1 MQKLCILV
9 VLGVFS
15 TTTALHAASTI
26 ILGDGGDLVAEVAA
40 AQHGDVI
47 ELRSNGPFVVGNL
60 SWEDKYLTIQA
71 GAGFQPVIQGG
82 IGGIDGNSQ
91 TGGTFRGLTITGN
104 SGIGSTG
111 TTFTT
116 YRFEDSTL
124 QGDITIGGT
133 GRFQA
138 DIVALDSE
146 FQGGLI
152 LAGTGG
158 FNLDA
163 MFERNVFSSHLLM
176 STTGNE
182 TVHDIDFVA
191 NDFLIRP
198 QTQAGGNLS
207 HRNLTFSRN
216 RLRNGIDIAFGS
228 FNNLD
233 VRLRDNMLGSTTD
246 PNDIP
251 LPGILLRSLDSG
263 ISANLRGDFVNNTVV
278 GFDVGIERR
287 FDAVGLLNLNFT
299 NMLLENRDDLLNV
312 PANDVSYSLISDG
325 TYDGQNNNFSGT
337 PMLGF
342 DGRLLAGSMGIDR
355 GNNGPASTIDILGR
369 PRIVDGNGD
378 GVPVVDVGAHE
389 FVIPEPTPLV
399 LCVGLAALT
408 VARRS
413 TSLAHRQKGRRG
425 PAPGCRSAANRQ

>member
-1 MQKLCILV
+1 MQKRCILV
-9 VLGVFS
+9 VLGVLS
-15 TTTALHAASTI
+15 VTTALHAASTI
-26 ILGDGGDLVAEVAA
+26 ILGDGSDLSAAVAA

-47 ELRSNGPFVVGNL
+47 ELRSNGPFVGNL
-60 SWEDKYLTIQA
+60 SWADQYLTIQA

-82 IGGIDGNSQ
+82 IGGIDGNAQ

-104 SGIGSTG
+104 SGVGSTG

-116 YRFEDSTL
+116 YRFENSRL
-124 QGDITIGGT
+124 QGNITIGGT
-133 GRFQA
+133 GSFQA
-138 DIVALDSE
+138 DVVALDSE

-163 MFERNVFSSHLLM
+163 TFDRNVFFTHLRM

-182 TVHDIDFVA
+182 TVHDIDFVE

-198 QTQAGGNLS
+198 QTQAGNNFS
-207 HRNLTFSRN
+207 RRNLTFSRN
-216 RLRNGIDIAFGS
+216 RLRNGIDIAFSS

-251 LPGILLRSLDSG
+251 LPGILLRSLNSG

-299 NMLLENRDDLLNV
+299 NMLLDNRDDLLNV
-312 PANDVSYSLISDG
+312 PAGDVSYSLISDG

-337 PMLGF
+337 PLLGF
-342 DGRLLAGSMGIDR
+342 DGRLLLGSPGVDR
-355 GNNGPASTIDILGR
+355 GNNTPASSLDILRR

-378 GVPVVDVGAHE
+378 GVRVVDVGAHE
-389 FVIPEPTPLV
+389 FVIPEPTSLV
-399 LCVGLAALT
+399 LVIGLIALT
-408 VARRS
+408 AAHRS
-413 TSLAHRQKGRRG
+413 TSLARRRMG
-425 PAPGCRSAANRQ
+425 HKAPAPRCRSSADTP